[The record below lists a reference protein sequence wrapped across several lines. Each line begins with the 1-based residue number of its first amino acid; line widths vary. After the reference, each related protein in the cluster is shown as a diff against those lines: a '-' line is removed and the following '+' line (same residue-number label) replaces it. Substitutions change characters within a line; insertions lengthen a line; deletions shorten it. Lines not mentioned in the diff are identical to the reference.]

1 MQPANHASQR
11 LSNMELLR
19 IISMLMVLAVHF
31 DGASLG
37 LPQLSGNVDRMNGRR
52 AWQLATESIT
62 IIGVNCFTL
71 LSGYFG
77 IKRQGQVGSSLLVS
91 MYILRCRHRD
101 SYGHN
106 GSQSDKLRPMA

>member
-37 LPQLSGNVDRMNGRR
+37 LPQLSGNVDRMNGRQ
-52 AWQLATESIT
+52 AWQL
-62 IIGVNCFTL
+62 
-71 LSGYFG
+71 
-77 IKRQGQVGSSLLVS
+77 
-91 MYILRCRHRD
+91 
-101 SYGHN
+101 
-106 GSQSDKLRPMA
+106 